1 MYLLKLT
8 QILISVSHVSHSR
21 VFCVI
26 QITEVRLPQDSNGRL
41 KGFGYAEFVDKESLV
56 AALTLNN
63 EVIFLTS
70 LQRSTQHGS
79 FRIWSPK
86 THVQFDTEKNLLTL
100 GCVEQVHVHVAFAL
114 ACWT

>member
-1 MYLLKLT
+1 MWSFIENPNHVMYLLKLT

-21 VFCVI
+21 VFFVI

-63 EVIFLTS
+63 EVIFLN
-70 LQRSTQHGS
+70 
-79 FRIWSPK
+79 F
-86 THVQFDTEKNLLTL
+86 
-100 GCVEQVHVHVAFAL
+100 FAKIYPT
-114 ACWT
+114 WKF